1 MTSEVYQAG
10 LAYAII
16 VFLASFVMG
25 ALMLAV
31 LNGPQQAMIDASVN
45 QTNNTTAVHNGR
57 RWVDQ
62 AWSWAPLFIMF
73 LGTVQLIGRAVIER
87 RGV

>member
-1 MTSEVYQAG
+1 MTSEHQAA

-16 VFLASFVMG
+16 IFIGSFIIG
-25 ALMLAV
+25 AFMLAV
-31 LNGPQQAMIDASVN
+31 LNGPQDAMINASQS
-45 QTNNTTAVHNGR
+45 QTNNTTAVYNGR

-62 AWSWAPLFIMF
+62 AWNWTPLFIMF

-87 RGV
+87 RFT